1 MSDFKIVKLLDPI
14 SISLNIRPTGAY
26 NASTTYGIGDSV
38 SYNNSSYVCILPTT
52 GNLPTDTTYWQ
63 LLASAS
69 TTRLG
74 VTARN
79 QSGSTITKGSVV
91 YFSGASGNLP
101 LLTLAQAN
109 SEAASTK
116 TIGLALVDIINNSN
130 GEIIILGTAESL
142 DTSSFVDGDQLWL
155 SAATAGALT
164 TTKPTQ
170 PNHAVFIGIVS
181 RAHPT
186 SGTIELNIQNGYEIE
201 ELHNVLVTSIA
212 NGQVLKYES
221 ASSLWK
227 NVTLTK
233 SDVGLS
239 NVDNTS
245 DLNKPISTATQTAL
259 NLKYDASNPNS
270 YETTTQLNTRDTNN
284 RNRSNH
290 TGTQTA
296 STISDFNEAA
306 QDTSASMIT
315 GATHDG
321 VSVSYNDVGNTLAI
335 TNTDKG
341 SSAVATH
348 EAASDPHTQY
358 QKESEKASANGY
370 ASLDSSTLVPKSQL
384 GSGTADSTTYL
395 RGDGT
400 WSTIS
405 VTGLGEEFET
415 VSKNLKSYPYS
426 LTYTSG
432 VLTSIAYTTGSG
444 TITKTLNYTS
454 GVLTSVVLSGSTP
467 SGIDL
472 TKTLT
477 YSSGV
482 LTSISYS

>member
-1 MSDFKIVKLLDPI
+1 M
-14 SISLNIRPTGAY
+14 
-26 NASTTYGIGDSV
+26 
-38 SYNNSSYVCILPTT
+38 
-52 GNLPTDTTYWQ
+52 
-63 LLASAS
+63 
-69 TTRLG
+69 
-74 VTARN
+74 
-79 QSGSTITKGSVV
+79 
-91 YFSGASGNLP
+91 
-101 LLTLAQAN
+101 
-109 SEAASTK
+109 
-116 TIGLALVDIINNSN
+116 
-130 GEIIILGTAESL
+130 
-142 DTSSFVDGDQLWL
+142 
-155 SAATAGALT
+155 T

-170 PNHAVFIGIVS
+170 PNHSVFIGIVS

-186 SGTIELNIQNGYEIE
+186 AGTIELNIQNGYEIE
-201 ELHNVLVTSIA
+201 ELHNVLVTSLA
-212 NGQVLKYES
+212 DGQVLKYES

-290 TGTQTA
+290 TGTQVA
-296 STISDFNEAA
+296 STISDFTEAAQDVVGAFVTSGSGISVSYNDAGNTLTISSTITQYTDEQA

-321 VSVSYNDVGNTLAI
+321 VSVSYNDVGNTLAF

-341 SSAVATH
+341 SSAVTTH

-370 ASLDSSTLVPKSQL
+370 ASLDSSTLVPKAQL

-405 VTGLGEEFET
+405 VSGLGEEFET
-415 VSKNLKSYPYS
+415 VSKNLKSYPYA

-454 GVLTSVVLSGSTP
+454 GVLTSVVLSGDTP
-467 SGIDL
+467 VGIDL

-482 LTSISYS
+482 LTSIAYS